1 MVNPKKDKLRVI
13 LDTSVIISANY
24 RSEGFSS
31 PSIIWQAFLNE
42 AFTLVISSQIIQ
54 EIISSAIKLN
64 FQIDKIINVIQLIN
78 DKAEQI
84 AGDYS
89 TDYLDII
96 DPKDNMFLA
105 LAYESKADY
114 LVSLDKKHIL
124 PIKYFYGTQILNTE
138 LFVRILSNL

>member
-1 MVNPKKDKLRVI
+1 VNPKKDKLRVI

-42 AFTLVISSQIIQ
+42 AFTLVISSQIIE

-105 LAYESKADY
+105 LLMNQK
-114 LVSLDKKHIL
+114 LTI
-124 PIKYFYGTQILNTE
+124 
-138 LFVRILSNL
+138 